1 MRSSFPRLTAGVLAL
16 ALLAAA
22 CGGGGDDE
30 ASESTQATDP
40 EATTATTLTPEPG
53 GQLVFG
59 LTLES
64 IGWQPA
70 ASLWD
75 PPGYIVA
82 QAIFD
87 RLAAYDAD
95 GEIQPYLAEAIE
107 PNDDYTEWTITLR
120 PGVQFHDGTPLDA
133 DALVTHFEAMKASLI
148 WGPSLGP
155 AETFE
160 PVGDLEVLV
169 TMSEPFS
176 TFPHLLSAQPGYVA
190 SPGTYA
196 DPEGATNPVG
206 TGPFVFESWDIGE
219 TLSVSRNDNYWREGF
234 PLLDSIEF
242 KVIPDSTER
251 RRALETGDVDI
262 METNAADDIADLEN
276 RLSDWVTYLDTEGE
290 GTEMTA
296 LLNTAVLPFSDPNAR
311 LAVAHGIDKEGVA
324 ADVYAG
330 RFEPANGPFQEGSP
344 WFTGVEFPGFDVDE
358 ARRLADLYE
367 EEHGEPIT
375 FTIEISLDPFE
386 LRVAQEIQ
394 SQLERVGIVVDVKS
408 VPAQQT
414 TIDVAVGA
422 FQMNVT
428 NLLWGSQ
435 HPDREYFTLHSSNSA
450 PLDEIALAITR
461 MENPTIDAALEESR
475 TTTELGPQV
484 EAWGTVQEELAS
496 DSAFIF
502 LVHNEVGEIAEERV
516 KNVLDWTFPDGTAG
530 RPQEQTILSLY
541 QIWIDQ

>member
-1 MRSSFPRLTAGVLAL
+1 MRFSSMSRLTAGVLAL
-16 ALLAAA
+16 ALFAAA
-22 CGGGGDDE
+22 CGGGDDDTAE
-30 ASESTQATDP
+30 PEESTPDG
-40 EATTATTLTPEPG
+40 TTATTLTPEPG

-82 QAIFD
+82 QAMFD
-87 RLAAYDAD
+87 RLTAYDAE
-95 GEIQPYLAEAIE
+95 GEIRPYLAEAIE

-120 PGVQFHDGTPLDA
+120 PGVNFHDGTPLDA
-133 DALVTHFEAMKASLI
+133 DALVTHFENMQASLI

-155 AETFE
+155 VETVE
-160 PVGDLEVLV
+160 PTGDLEVLV

-196 DPEGATNPVG
+196 DPEGSINPVG
-206 TGPFVFESWDIGE
+206 TGPFVFEEWDIGE
-219 TLSVSRNDNYWREGF
+219 RLAVTRNDDYWREGF

-276 RLSDWVTYLDTEGE
+276 RLSDWVTYLDSDGE

-311 LAVAHGIDKEGVA
+311 LAVAHGIDKEAVA
-324 ADVYAG
+324 TDVYAG
-330 RFEPANGPFQEGSP
+330 RFDPANGPFQEGSP
-344 WFTGVEFPGFDVDE
+344 WFQGVEFPSFDVDE
-358 ARRLADLYE
+358 ARRLADAYE
-367 EEHGEPIT
+367 AEHGEPIS

-394 SQLERVGIVVDVKS
+394 SQMERVGITVDVKS

-475 TTTELGPQV
+475 TTTELSPQV
-484 EAWGTVQEELAS
+484 EAWKTVQEQLAS

-516 KNVLDWTFPDGTAG
+516 KSVIDWTFPDGTKG
-530 RPQEQTILSLY
+530 RPQEQTIISLY